1 METIWQQRKGQLA
14 AYLRENGIDI
24 ALITSP
30 TNVYYFTGFYCNPHE
45 RFLAFALDA
54 RTSEETLYMP
64 LLDLSAAEPFGGG
77 NSKLVPI
84 SDTEN
89 AYEVLKQHTASGAAA
104 AGIEK
109 EAVSIAKAERIQEA
123 LGGVRFVDLEGFTL
137 SLRMNKSE
145 EEISK
150 VQNAVLMVEKV
161 VAHAASHVKL
171 GMTELE
177 LTAEIEYQM
186 RKLGADRPAFESIV
200 LTGARSA
207 LPHGTPGYDIIKHGD
222 FLLIDIGVQ
231 AGGYCSD
238 ITRTFVMGEASQ
250 EQRTIYDTVLA
261 ANMAGIAAAKA
272 GVTLASVDKAARDVI
287 EQKGFGPLFTHRL
300 GHGFG
305 MDVHEQPSVSGH
317 NQSIIEPGLLF
328 TIEPGIYDPVV
339 GGVRIEDDVYI
350 QADGSVR
357 VLTSYPKELI
367 LLEN

>member
-1 METIWQQRKGQLA
+1 MESIWQQRKGQLA
-14 AYLRENGIDI
+14 AYLKENGIDI
-24 ALITSP
+24 AFITSP
-30 TNVYYFTGFYCNPHE
+30 TNVYYFTGFSCNPHE
-45 RFLAFALDA
+45 RFLALALDA
-54 RTSEETLYMP
+54 RTGEETLYMP
-64 LLDLSAAEPFGGG
+64 LLDLSAAEPFGGQG
-77 NSKLVPI
+77 KLVPI
-84 SDTEN
+84 SDTQD
-89 AYEVLKQHTASGAAA
+89 AYEVLKQHTASGVAA

-123 LGGVRFVDLEGFTL
+123 LGGTRFIDLEGFIL
-137 SLRMNKSE
+137 SLRTKKSE

-150 VQNAVLMVEKV
+150 VQTAVLMVEKV
-161 VAHAASHVKL
+161 VAHAASHAKI

-207 LPHGTPGYDIIKHGD
+207 LPHGTPGYDTIKHGD
-222 FLLIDIGVQ
+222 FVLIDIGVQ
-231 AGGYCSD
+231 ADGYCSD
-238 ITRTFVMGEASQ
+238 ITRTFVMGEASK
-250 EQRTIYDTVLA
+250 EQRAIYDTVLA
-261 ANMAGIAAAKA
+261 ANMAGIAAARA

-287 EQKGFGPLFTHRL
+287 EQKGFAPLFTHRL

-305 MDVHEQPSVSGH
+305 MDVHEQPSVSGQ
-317 NQSIIEPGLLF
+317 NQSVIEPGLLF

-367 LLEN
+367 LLGN